1 MSNTYVSLAIQNNT
15 NATIPI
21 SIMGNP
27 SNLADISNQTRE
39 FQWNLTGFSFST
51 ENQVSID
58 YRPNA
63 LVDFT
68 TYNAPL
74 LALTIQGV
82 LDALNGLGIGS
93 FFTYTSGGNTYISN
107 YNNDYVF
114 GELNIWDN
122 SGTQVTWSVD
132 CIGTT
137 GNNDVTS
144 GFFSQSE
151 FNPFTGVTNVPIS
164 TNGQQVD
171 IQGVTSNQPS
181 TKVKIYNQTTN
192 TFLVN
197 AGLGSGV
204 PYLYSFNAVYGNTY
218 LITIQDY

>member
-1 MSNTYVSLAIQNNT
+1 MGNTYISLAIQNNT

-21 SIMGNP
+21 SILGNP

-39 FQWNLTGFSFST
+39 FQWNVTSFTFTT

-74 LALTIQGV
+74 LAPNIQGV
-82 LDALNGLGIGS
+82 LSALNGLGIGS
-93 FFTYTSGGNTYISN
+93 FFTYISGGNTYISN
-107 YNNDYVF
+107 YDNDYVF
-114 GELNIWDN
+114 GDLNIWDSN
-122 SGTQVTWSVD
+122 GTEVTWNVD

-137 GNNDVTS
+137 GYNQVQA
-144 GFFSQSE
+144 GFFSDNE
-151 FNPFTGVTNVPIS
+151 ANPFTGIVSVPIS
-164 TNGQQVD
+164 VDGQSVFLD
-171 IQGVTSNQPS
+171 GTTSNQPS
-181 TKVKIYNQTTN
+181 TKIKVYNQTTN
-192 TFLVN
+192 TFILNV
-197 AGLGSGV
+197 GLGSGV
-204 PYLYSFNAVYGNTY
+204 PYSYSFPANYGNTY

>member
-1 MSNTYVSLAIQNNT
+1 MGNTYISLAIQNNT

-39 FQWNLTGFSFST
+39 FQWNLTGFTFTT

-63 LVDFT
+63 LVNFT

-74 LALTIQGV
+74 LAPNIQGV
-82 LDALNGLGIGS
+82 LSALNSLGIGS

-107 YNNDYVF
+107 YDNDYVF
-114 GELNIWDN
+114 GDLNIWDSN
-122 SGTQVTWSVD
+122 GTQVTWSVD

-137 GNNDVTS
+137 GNNQVQA
-144 GFFSQSE
+144 GFFLDNE
-151 FNPFTGVTNVPIS
+151 TNPFTGIVNVPIS
-164 TNGQQVD
+164 FDGESVLLDGT
-171 IQGVTSNQPS
+171 TSNQPS
-181 TKVKIYNQTTN
+181 TKIKVYNQTTN
-192 TFLVN
+192 TFIINV
-197 AGLGSGV
+197 GLGSGV
-204 PYLYSFNAVYGNTY
+204 LYSYSFNAYYGNTY